1 MWPVQPLLFF
11 MNYLKISLIISIGI
25 FILFPI
31 SVYALVG
38 VDSSWTAKTINTSV
52 GSFAIKQVEINLSNP
67 NLSIKSVTPT
77 SGERMTVPSPTKS
90 LLTYVQDNHAFAG
103 INGSYFCPA
112 DYSSCSGIEGSF
124 YWMWF
129 DSISGNFANS
139 YQNQFNW
146 GPVIAFDTNN
156 NVHYFKSAVD
166 WPGQA
171 VFEARENVKLQ
182 AAISNGPGLIFA
194 GEFLVTNDQL
204 DTKQRTVK
212 SNRSGIGFLGKK
224 MYLVVASGATVL
236 DLGYIMQSMGM
247 EYAMNLDGGGS
258 SALYY
263 DGSFK
268 VGPGRNMPNAIVF
281 TDSEV
286 YKDPVVEAQSFFAY
300 APGLVGGFKLSGGNV
315 IGNDNDEIIIGT
327 AEKSAP
333 QIRVFDGD
341 GNVVSQFFAYDSTL
355 RNGVSV
361 SACDVNGDGYEEII
375 TAQGKGGWP
384 LVKIFDGY
392 GNVINQGFYV
402 LDGKFTGGVNL
413 SCGDINGDGISEIVV
428 AAMAGG
434 GPHVL
439 VYDLNGRALANFMA
453 YDSGFRGGI
462 NVSTIDMDG
471 DGKDEIVTGPQ
482 FGAPHIQIFQIR
494 KNEIHRL
501 SPGFMAFNLDYR
513 GGVDVGGVDI
523 DGDGVKELLVGVGE
537 NATSFVKVYNIKE
550 QIRNEFYAF
559 PSSYLGGVQV
569 GGADVDND
577 GVEEI
582 IVVPRS
588 NGGPQVR
595 IIEPSDI

>member
-1 MWPVQPLLFF
+1 
-11 MNYLKISLIISIGI
+11 MNYLKISLIISGLI
-25 FILFPI
+25 FILLPI
-31 SVYALVG
+31 SVHALVG
-38 VDSSWTAKTINTSV
+38 VDSSWTARTVDTSV
-52 GSFAIKQVEINLSNP
+52 GSFSINQVEINLSNP

-77 SGERMTVPSPTKS
+77 SGERLNQASPTKS
-90 LLTYVQDNHAFAG
+90 LSTYVQDNNAFAG

-129 DSISGNFANS
+129 DTLSGNFANA
-139 YQNQFNW
+139 YQNQFNQ

-156 NVHYFKSAVD
+156 NVHYFKTAVD
-166 WPGQA
+166 WPGRA
-171 VFEARENVKLQ
+171 EFEARENVTLQ

-194 GEFLVTNDQL
+194 SQLVVSNDQL
-204 DTKQRTVK
+204 DDKQRTVK
-212 SNRSGIGFLGKK
+212 SNRSGIGFKGND
-224 MYLVVASGATVL
+224 MYLVVASGATVT

-258 SALYY
+258 SSLYY

-268 VGPGRNMPNAIVF
+268 VGPGRNMPNSIVF
-281 TDSEV
+281 IDSEV
-286 YKDPVVEAQSFFAY
+286 YKDPVVDAQSFFAY
-300 APGLVGGFKLSGGNV
+300 DTSLVGGFKLSGGNV

-341 GNVVSQFFAYDSTL
+341 GNVMSQFYAYDSTL

-384 LVKIFDGY
+384 IVKIFDGY
-392 GNVINQGFYV
+392 GNVINEGFYV

-439 VYDLNGRALANFMA
+439 AYTLDGTILVNFMA

-494 KNEIHRL
+494 SNDIHRL
-501 SPGFMAFNLDYR
+501 SPGFYAFNPDYR

-523 DGDGVKELLVGVGE
+523 DGDGIKELLVGVGE
-537 NATSFVKVYNIKE
+537 DATSFVKVYNIHE
-550 QIRNEFYAF
+550 EIINEFFAF
-559 PSSYLGGVQV
+559 PSNYLGGVQV

-577 GVEEI
+577 GIEEI